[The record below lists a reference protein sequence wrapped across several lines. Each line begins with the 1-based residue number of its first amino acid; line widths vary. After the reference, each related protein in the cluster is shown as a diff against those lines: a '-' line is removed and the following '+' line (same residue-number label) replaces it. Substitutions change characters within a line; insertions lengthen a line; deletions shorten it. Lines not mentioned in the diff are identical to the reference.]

1 MKIIAPRNIE
11 DFADSVTPKSPKQNE
26 KIVKSILLDVKK
38 NGDLA
43 VKTYE
48 KKFGGATLG
57 KLRITKKEIEYAYS
71 KVSKKEIAAI
81 KLAKYRLLKTE
92 KTIKNQL
99 KNSKIII
106 DGIKIT
112 KSFLPIQSVG
122 CYVPGGL
129 ARYPTTVIMSVVPA
143 KVAGVKRIV
152 VTSPPNKQGKL
163 DLLTIV
169 AADICGATE
178 IYKTGGAQAIAALTF
193 GTKSIQKVDKIVG
206 PGGYFVTLAKT
217 FVSNITSIDMI
228 AGPTE
233 LGIVADNSADPNLV
247 AADLIS
253 QAEHSSD
260 TFCFLI
266 TTSYKLAKSVKQIV
280 NKKIKKLKRSK
291 IVKASLS
298 KNGFLAVC
306 KSESDVIKLANR
318 LAPEHLEIISKNQY
332 LIAEKINTPG
342 IVLIGKYTPSSASD
356 YLLGSNHILPT
367 NRFGRVRGSLSVLDF
382 IKLGTR
388 VESSKSVLRK
398 LSKYMEALT
407 AAEDLP
413 NHYEAVR
420 SRL

>member
-11 DFADSVTPKSPKQNE
+11 DFADSVTPKPPKQNE

-43 VKTYE
+43 VKRYE

-57 KLRITKKEIEYAYS
+57 TLRITKKEIEYAYS

-112 KSFLPIQSVG
+112 KSFSPIQSVG

>member
-1 MKIIAPRNIE
+1 MKIIVPRNIE
-11 DFADSVTPKSPKQNE
+11 SFADSVTPKPPKQNE

-43 VKTYE
+43 IKRYE

-57 KLRITKKEIEYAYS
+57 TLRITKKEIEYAYS
-71 KVSKKEIAAI
+71 KVSKKEIASI
-81 KLAKYRLLKTE
+81 KLAKSRLLKTE

-106 DGIKIT
+106 DGIKII
-112 KSFLPIQSVG
+112 KSFSPIQSVG

-206 PGGYFVTLAKT
+206 PGGSFVTLAKT

-247 AADLIS
+247 ATDLIS

-291 IVKASLS
+291 LVKASLS

-306 KSESDVIKLANR
+306 KSESDAIKLANR
-318 LAPEHLEIISKNQY
+318 LAPEHLEIISRNQY
-332 LIAEKINTPG
+332 RIAEKINTPG
-342 IVLIGKYTPSSASD
+342 IVLIGKYAPSSASD